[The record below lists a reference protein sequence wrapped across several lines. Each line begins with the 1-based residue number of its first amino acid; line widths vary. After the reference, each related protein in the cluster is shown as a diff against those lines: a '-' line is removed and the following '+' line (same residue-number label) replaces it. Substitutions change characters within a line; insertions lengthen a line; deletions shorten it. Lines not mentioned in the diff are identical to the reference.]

1 MPTRGARGPW
11 LWPLGLAVIGVILLL
26 NNFLLLGDFNVGN
39 LWPLLLVA
47 LGAAVL
53 LRGDFVPS
61 SDARTFGIT
70 RGSVESATL
79 EINAAEIDV
88 VIRSLQHEGR
98 LIAGQY
104 AISSRPALRVSDTHA
119 HLKMDRAGTPWLSFA
134 DWELGLA
141 QDLPWQLYV
150 STSLGQANL
159 NLSGLIVQETSIST
173 GFGDIR
179 LVCPN
184 EALGAIRLRSA
195 LGNIHVVSPI
205 GCAARVH
212 VSGSRL
218 LSVHID
224 EHRYEQ
230 IEPQV
235 YLARDAQA
243 GAPEMEIYISGTFGN
258 VYLT

>member
-1 MPTRGARGPW
+1 MPTRGTRGPW
-11 LWPLGLAVIGVILLL
+11 LWPLGLAVIGIILLL
-26 NNFLLLGDFNVGN
+26 NNFLLLGDFNVVN

-88 VIRSLQHEGR
+88 VVRSLSHEGR

-104 AISSRPALRVSDTHA
+104 AVSSRPALRVGDTHA

-141 QDLPWQLYV
+141 QDLPWQVFV

-159 NLSGLIVQETSIST
+159 NLSGLVVQEASIST

-195 LGNIHVVSPI
+195 LGNIHLVGPK

-212 VSGSRL
+212 VAGSRL
-218 LSVHID
+218 LSVHVD
-224 EHRYEQ
+224 DQRYEQ
-230 IEPQV
+230 VESQV

-243 GAPEMEIYISGTFGN
+243 GTPEMEVYISGTFGN